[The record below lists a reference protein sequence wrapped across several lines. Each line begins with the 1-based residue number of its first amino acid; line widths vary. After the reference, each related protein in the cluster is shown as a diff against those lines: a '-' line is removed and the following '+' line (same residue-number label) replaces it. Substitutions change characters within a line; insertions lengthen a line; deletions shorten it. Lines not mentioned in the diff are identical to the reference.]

1 MECRYGSKFNLLQ
14 LVGGATDDGEQYNHM
29 SSRLKTE
36 GGSVQLLISSSDGSS
51 ITYSL
56 DSGQTGYVEQLDT
69 VLDTFKS
76 QGFYLSSVSVK
87 LYRKS
92 LIYICHMLFDTYI
105 I

>member
-1 MECRYGSKFNLLQ
+1 MYNLQ
-14 LVGGATDDGEQYNHM
+14 LVGGATDGGEQYNHM
-29 SSRLKTE
+29 SGRLKTE

-56 DSGQTGYVEQLDT
+56 DPGQTGYVEQLDT

-76 QGFYLSSVSVK
+76 QGFYLSLTCVSVK

-92 LIYICHMLFDTYI
+92 LIYICHI
-105 I
+105 